1 MPSEVL
7 PAGWPR
13 PKGYANAVLA
23 EGRTLYIAGQ
33 IGWDEN
39 EKMVGDNFLSQAAQA
54 LRNIAALLEAAG
66 GAPEHL
72 VRMTWYVTDKP
83 AYIAARKEL
92 GAAYRE
98 ILGPNYPAMT
108 AVEVRALMAKGAM
121 VEIECTACLPAKNA

>member
-7 PAGWPR
+7 PEGWPR

-39 EKMVGDNFLSQAAQA
+39 EKLVGEDFLSQAAQA
-54 LRNIAALLEAAG
+54 LRNIKALLEAAG

-92 GAAYRE
+92 GQAYRE

-108 AVEVRALMAKGAM
+108 AVEVRALMARGAM
-121 VEIECTACLPAKNA
+121 VEIECTASLPS

>member
-7 PAGWPR
+7 PEGWPR

-39 EKMVGDNFLSQAAQA
+39 EKLVGEDFFSQAAQA
-54 LRNIAALLEAAG
+54 LRNIKALLEAAG

-92 GAAYRE
+92 GQAYRE

-108 AVEVRALMAKGAM
+108 AVEVRALMARGAM
-121 VEIECTACLPAKNA
+121 VEIECTACLPS